1 MMSDMVVLF
10 VDWLLSNLL
19 SYPIT
24 STHSKL
30 LSKFWLLS
38 NRLPNVYA
46 YVCTLCYCS
55 VLLFTQV
62 AISSLV
68 DCQVVA
74 VDIRGHGEWLALV
87 P

>member
-1 MMSDMVVLF
+1 MVSHGVLF

-19 SYPIT
+19 SHPIIT
-24 STHSKL
+24 STHSKS

-38 NRLPNVYA
+38 NRLPDMYA
-46 YVCTLCYCS
+46 YVCTMCHCS

-74 VDIRGHGEWLALV
+74 VDIRGHGEWLILV